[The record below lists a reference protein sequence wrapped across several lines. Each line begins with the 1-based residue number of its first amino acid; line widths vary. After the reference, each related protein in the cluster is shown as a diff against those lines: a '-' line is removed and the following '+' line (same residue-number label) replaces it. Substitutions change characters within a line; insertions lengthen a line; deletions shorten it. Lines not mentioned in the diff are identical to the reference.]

1 MMRYPITTA
10 GCLLQ
15 FLLIFLFLR
24 TVNTGYS
31 QVSDTSRS
39 THPASWFPLKFPWAG
54 GLNSCQFCAIDLNAD
69 GINDLLIFDRQG
81 NRKLTFINHGTPNTV
96 DYTFEPA
103 YALKFPE
110 LHEWVITAD
119 YNCDGKMD
127 IFTYNNGGVRIF
139 ENISD
144 TELKF
149 KLVTN
154 LLESYYYTGKVGIL
168 VTSVDY
174 PALADIDND
183 GDLDL
188 LTFFGLGSYVEYH
201 KNLSMEKYGNCDSL
215 DYRLADHCW
224 GKFKESEGG
233 NNITLNAVCPYD
245 GDDLRCTNDDLR
257 FNGAFCLPPN
267 RKSEIVN
274 PKSRHTGSTLLA
286 TDLNNDGLKDLI
298 LGDVDYPGLVALFN
312 GGTVDTAFM
321 VSKDTAF
328 PAYSYPVHLF
338 SFPAVSFLDI
348 DNDGLRDLLISPFD
362 PALYTADNY
371 NCVFF
376 YKNTGTENLPH
387 FELQPD
393 QLFRNE
399 MMDFGSASHPVL
411 FDFDGDGLQD
421 LFVGN
426 NGFYDSSYYYQAV
439 LHSVYT
445 SKIAYFK
452 NTGTSS
458 APVFKWVTNDL
469 AGISGMSLHGAFSAF
484 GDLDGDGMPDLL
496 IGNSD
501 GTLIFFKNEGGNAW
515 NPQFASPVLN
525 WQGIDVG
532 DYSTPQLFDM
542 DKDGIADLVIG
553 EQNGNLNWYKNTG
566 SAQNPLFS
574 RVTDSLGKV
583 NVTNYNLSY
592 YGFSTP
598 CFSRLRDGTT
608 FLLAGSDE
616 GRIHL
621 YNNIDHNLDGK
632 FSESDTLYSWLSATP
647 GDTIFGWQTSP
658 AIGNLTDPDAFD
670 LVTGNFSGGINYVT
684 KRAPAEIIPGISKK
698 DLKTTGSLQIFP
710 NPADQTV
717 TIEYSHPFIPDPG
730 SRIVIVNLFG
740 QKILEFPFNGKTT
753 ISTCALAEGI
763 YLVRCAGEVSKMV
776 VVHP

>member
-1 MMRYPITTA
+1 MRNHRLTTTIFS
-10 GCLLQ
+10 Q
-15 FLLIFLFLR
+15 SLLIIIFLSIFSAC
-24 TVNTGYS
+24 YS
-31 QVSDTSRS
+31 QPATRNPQPA
-39 THPASWFPLKFPWAG
+39 THFPLKFPWAG

-69 GINDLLIFDRQG
+69 GVNDLLIFDRHG
-81 NRKLTFINHGTPNTV
+81 NRKLTYINKGTSNV
-96 DYTFEPA
+96 IDYTFAPA
-103 YALKFPE
+103 LARQLPE
-110 LHEWVITAD
+110 LHDWVITAD

-127 IFTYNNGGVRIF
+127 IFTYGFGGVRVF

-144 TELKF
+144 TVLKF
-149 KLVTN
+149 KLITD

-174 PALADIDND
+174 PALADIDSD

-215 DYRLADHCW
+215 DFRLDDHCW

-233 NNITLNAVCPYD
+233 NHITLNAVCPY
-245 GDDLRCTNDDLR
+245 NDEESIMQ
-257 FNGAFCLPPN
+257 NAKCKMQHG
-267 RKSEIVN
+267 KIKEE
-274 PKSRHTGSTLLA
+274 RHTGSTLLA

-328 PAYSYPVHLF
+328 PSYSYPVHLF
-338 SFPAVSFLDI
+338 SFPAISYLDI
-348 DNDGLRDLLISPFD
+348 DNDGLKDLLISPFD

-376 YKNTGTENLPH
+376 YKNTGSENVPH
-387 FELQPD
+387 FELQPE

-426 NGFYDSSYYYQAV
+426 YGFYDSSYYYQAV

-452 NTGTSS
+452 NTGSNF
-458 APVFKWVTNDL
+458 APVFMFVTDDL
-469 AGISGMSLHGAFSAF
+469 AGISGMSLHGAFPAF
-484 GDLDGDGMPDLL
+484 GDLNGDGLPDLL
-496 IGNSD
+496 VGNSD
-501 GTLIFFKNEGGNAW
+501 GTILFFKNNGGSAW
-515 NPQFASPVLN
+515 NPEFDTPVLH

-532 DYSTPQLFDM
+532 DYSTPQLFDL
-542 DKDGIADLVIG
+542 DKDGISDLIIG
-553 EQNGNLNWYKNTG
+553 EQNGNLNHYKNTG
-566 SAQNPLFS
+566 SAQNPAFS
-574 RVTDSLGKV
+574 LVTDSLGRV

-592 YGFSTP
+592 NGFSTP
-598 CFSRLRDGTT
+598 CFSRLKDGTT

-621 YNNIDHNLDGK
+621 YKNIDHNLNGK
-632 FSESDTLYSWLSATP
+632 FTEADTLFSWISSTP
-647 GDTIFGWQTSP
+647 DDTIFGWQTSP
-658 AIGNLTDPDAFD
+658 AIGHLTDSEAFD
-670 LVTGNFSGGINYVT
+670 LITGNFSGGLNYVS
-684 KRAPAEIIPGISKK
+684 KRTPAEIIPGVPEIQIQRS
-698 DLKTTGSLQIFP
+698 GSLKVYP

-717 TIEYSHPFIPDPG
+717 AIEYSRSLIPDPG
-730 SRIVIVNLFG
+730 SWIIIVNLFG
-740 QKILEFPFNGKTT
+740 QKLLDFPFSRLTT
-753 ISTCALAEGI
+753 LPVSTLPAGI
-763 YLVRCAGEVSKMV
+763 YVIRIGEVTAKLIIA
-776 VVHP
+776 HP